1 MTKGGTNLNT
11 LLNATGV
18 LATATME
25 PRLFDLDFQL
35 IHDAALMI
43 IAVVTLFLLMSYFLF
58 NPARAF
64 LQKRQEKIRA
74 ELEDAKNNQEDARA
88 LKAEYDEKLKNI
100 DKEAESILS
109 DARKRALANE
119 NRIVAAAKEEAAAI
133 VERARE
139 EARLEKQKMAD
150 DVKKEI
156 IAVAALM
163 AGKVVASSVD
173 VTIQD
178 SLIDETLKEI
188 GDSTWL
194 S

>member
-1 MTKGGTNLNT
+1 MNT
-11 LLNATGV
+11 LVNATGV
-18 LATATME
+18 LATME

-35 IHDAALMI
+35 FHDAALMI
-43 IAVVTLFLLMSYFLF
+43 IAVVALFLIMSYFLF
-58 NPARAF
+58 NPAREF
-64 LQKRQEKIRA
+64 LKKRQEKIRT
-74 ELEDAKNNQEDARA
+74 ELEDAKCNQEEARA
-88 LKAEYDEKLKNI
+88 LKAEYESKLKSV
-100 DKEAESILS
+100 DKEAENILA

-119 NRIVAAAKEEAAAI
+119 NRIIAAAKEEAAAMI
-133 VERARE
+133 ERARE

-163 AGKVVASSVD
+163 AGKVVGSNMDA
-173 VTIQD
+173 TIQE

-188 GDSTWL
+188 GDNTWL

>member
-1 MTKGGTNLNT
+1 MNT
-11 LLNATGV
+11 LLSAAGV
-18 LATATME
+18 LATMD

-35 IHDAALMI
+35 FHDAALMI
-43 IAVVTLFLLMSYFLF
+43 IAVVALFLIMSYFLF

-64 LQKRQEKIRA
+64 LQKRQEKIRT
-74 ELEDAKNNQEDARA
+74 ELEDAKSNQEDARA

-100 DKEAESILS
+100 DKEAESILA

-133 VERARE
+133 IERAKE

-150 DVKKEI
+150 EVKKEI
-156 IAVAALM
+156 VAVAALM
-163 AGKVVASSVD
+163 AGKVVASTVD

>member
-1 MTKGGTNLNT
+1 MNT
-11 LLNATGV
+11 ILSAAGIL
-18 LATATME
+18 ATME

-35 IHDAALMI
+35 FHDAALMI
-43 IAVVTLFLLMSYFLF
+43 IAVVALFLIMSYFLF

-64 LQKRQEKIRA
+64 LQKRQDKIRT
-74 ELEDAKNNQEDARA
+74 ELDDAKNNQEEARA

-100 DKEAESILS
+100 DKEAESILA

-119 NRIVAAAKEEAAAI
+119 NRIVAEAKEEAAAI
-133 VERARE
+133 IARAKE

-150 DVKKEI
+150 EVKKEI
-156 IAVAALM
+156 VAVAALM
-163 AGKVVASSVD
+163 AGKVVASAVD

>member
-1 MTKGGTNLNT
+1 LNT
-11 LLNATGV
+11 LLSAAGV
-18 LATATME
+18 LVAATME
-25 PRLFDLDFQL
+25 PRLFDLDMQL
-35 IHDAALMI
+35 FADAALMI
-43 IAVVTLFLLMSYFLF
+43 IAVVALFLIMSYFLF

-64 LQKRQEKIRA
+64 LQKRQEKIRT
-74 ELEDAKNNQEDARA
+74 ELEDAKNNQEEAIA
-88 LKAEYDEKLKNI
+88 LKAEYDSKLKNI
-100 DKEAESILS
+100 DKEAESILA

-133 VERARE
+133 VDRARE

-150 DVKKEI
+150 EVKKEI

-163 AGKVVASSVD
+163 AGKVVASSMD

>member
-1 MTKGGTNLNT
+1 MNT
-11 LLNATGV
+11 LLSATGV
-18 LATATME
+18 LATME

-35 IHDAALMI
+35 FHDAALMI
-43 IAVVTLFLLMSYFLF
+43 IAVVALFLIMSYFLF
-58 NPARAF
+58 NPARTF
-64 LQKRQEKIRA
+64 LKKRQEKIRT
-74 ELEDAKNNQEDARA
+74 ELEDAKNNQEDAKA
-88 LKAEYDEKLKNI
+88 LKAEYESKLKNI
-100 DKEAESILS
+100 DKEAESILA

-133 VERARE
+133 IERARE

-156 IAVAALM
+156 VAVAALM
-163 AGKVVASSVD
+163 AGKVVSSSID

-188 GDSTWL
+188 GDNTWL

>member
-1 MTKGGTNLNT
+1 MNT
-11 LLNATGV
+11 LLSATGV
-18 LATATME
+18 LATME

-35 IHDAALMI
+35 FHDAALII
-43 IAVVTLFLLMSYFLF
+43 IAVVALFLIMSYFLF
-58 NPARAF
+58 NPAREF

-74 ELEDAKNNQEDARA
+74 ELEDAKNNQEESRA

-100 DKEAESILS
+100 DKEAESILA

-119 NRIVAAAKEEAAAI
+119 NRIIAAAKEEAAAI
-133 VERARE
+133 IERARE
-139 EARLEKQKMAD
+139 EAKLEKQKMAD
-150 DVKKEI
+150 EVKKEI
-156 IAVAALM
+156 VAVAVLM
-163 AGKVVASSVD
+163 AGKVVASTVD
-173 VTIQD
+173 VAIQD

>member
-1 MTKGGTNLNT
+1 MKGGINLNI
-11 LLNATGV
+11 LQNATGI
-18 LATATME
+18 LATAAME
-25 PRLFDLDFQL
+25 PRLFDLDLQL
-35 IHDAALMI
+35 FADAALMI
-43 IAVVTLFLLMSYFLF
+43 IAVVALFFVMSYFLF
-58 NPARAF
+58 NPAREF
-64 LQKRQEKIRA
+64 LQKRQEKIRT

-88 LKAEYDEKLKNI
+88 LKAEYESKLKNI

-133 VERARE
+133 VDRARE
-139 EARLEKQKMAD
+139 EAKLEKQKMAD
-150 DVKKEI
+150 EVKKEI
-156 IAVAALM
+156 VAVAALM
-163 AGKVVASSVD
+163 AGKVIASSVD

>member
-1 MTKGGTNLNT
+1 MNT

-18 LATATME
+18 LATME

-64 LQKRQEKIRA
+64 LKKRQDKIRT
-74 ELEDAKNNQEDARA
+74 ELEDAKNNQEDAKA

-133 VERARE
+133 IERAKE
-139 EARLEKQKMAD
+139 EAKLEKQKMAD

-156 IAVAALM
+156 VAVAALM
-163 AGKVVASSVD
+163 AGKVVASKVD

>member
-1 MTKGGTNLNT
+1 M
-11 LLNATGV
+11 
-18 LATATME
+18 
-25 PRLFDLDFQL
+25 
-35 IHDAALMI
+35 
-43 IAVVTLFLLMSYFLF
+43 
-58 NPARAF
+58 
-64 LQKRQEKIRA
+64 
-74 ELEDAKNNQEDARA
+74 EDAKNNQEEAHA
-88 LKAEYDEKLKNI
+88 LKAEYESKLKDI
-100 DKEAESILS
+100 DKEAESILA

-133 VERARE
+133 LDRARE

-163 AGKVVASSVD
+163 AGKVVGSNMDA
-173 VTIQD
+173 TIQE

-188 GDSTWL
+188 GDNTWL

>member
-1 MTKGGTNLNT
+1 MNT
-11 LLNATGV
+11 ILSATRI

-35 IHDAALMI
+35 FHDAALMI
-43 IAVVTLFLLMSYFLF
+43 IAVVALFLIMSYFLF
-58 NPARAF
+58 NPAREF
-64 LQKRQEKIRA
+64 LKKRQEKIRT
-74 ELEDAKNNQEDARA
+74 ELEDAKSNQEDARA

-100 DKEAESILS
+100 DKEAESILA

-133 VERARE
+133 IERAKE

-150 DVKKEI
+150 EVKKEI
-156 IAVAALM
+156 VAVAALM
-163 AGKVVASSVD
+163 AGKVVASTVD

>member
-1 MTKGGTNLNT
+1 MNT
-11 LLNATGV
+11 LVNATGV
-18 LATATME
+18 LATME

-35 IHDAALMI
+35 FHDAALMI
-43 IAVVTLFLLMSYFLF
+43 IAVVALFLIMSYFLF
-58 NPARAF
+58 NPAREF
-64 LQKRQEKIRA
+64 LQKRQDKIRT
-74 ELEDAKNNQEDARA
+74 ELEDAKNNQEEAHA
-88 LKAEYDEKLKNI
+88 LKAEYESKLKDI
-100 DKEAESILS
+100 DKEAESILA

-133 VERARE
+133 LDRARE

-163 AGKVVASSVD
+163 AGKVVGSNMDA
-173 VTIQD
+173 TIQE

-188 GDSTWL
+188 GDNTWL

>member
-1 MTKGGTNLNT
+1 MNT
-11 LLNATGV
+11 LLSATGV
-18 LATATME
+18 LATME

-35 IHDAALMI
+35 FHDAALMI
-43 IAVVTLFLLMSYFLF
+43 IAVVALFLIMSYFLF
-58 NPARAF
+58 NPAREF

-74 ELEDAKNNQEDARA
+74 ELEDAKNNQEESRA

-100 DKEAESILS
+100 DKEAESILA

-119 NRIVAAAKEEAAAI
+119 NRIIAAAKEEAAAI
-133 VERARE
+133 IERARE
-139 EARLEKQKMAD
+139 EAKLEKQKMAD
-150 DVKKEI
+150 EVKKEI
-156 IAVAALM
+156 VAVAALM

>member
-1 MTKGGTNLNT
+1 MNT
-11 LLNATGV
+11 LLSATGV
-18 LATATME
+18 LATME

-35 IHDAALMI
+35 FHDAALMI
-43 IAVVTLFLLMSYFLF
+43 IAVVALFLIMSYFLF

-64 LQKRQEKIRA
+64 LQKRQDKIRT

-100 DKEAESILS
+100 DKEAESILA

-119 NRIVAAAKEEAAAI
+119 NRIVAAAKEEAASI
-133 VERARE
+133 IERARE

-156 IAVAALM
+156 VAVAALM

-188 GDSTWL
+188 GDNTWL

>member
-1 MTKGGTNLNT
+1 MNT
-11 LLNATGV
+11 LLSAAGV
-18 LATATME
+18 LATME

-35 IHDAALMI
+35 FHDAALMI
-43 IAVVTLFLLMSYFLF
+43 IAVVALFLIMSYFLF
-58 NPARAF
+58 YPARAF
-64 LQKRQEKIRA
+64 LQKRQEKIRT

-100 DKEAESILS
+100 DKEAESILA

-133 VERARE
+133 IERAKE

-150 DVKKEI
+150 EVKKEI
-156 IAVAALM
+156 VAVAALM
-163 AGKVVASSVD
+163 AGKVVASTVD

>member
-1 MTKGGTNLNT
+1 MNT
-11 LLNATGV
+11 LLSATGV
-18 LATATME
+18 LATME

-35 IHDAALMI
+35 FHDAALMI
-43 IAVVTLFLLMSYFLF
+43 IAVVALFLIMSYFLF

-64 LQKRQEKIRA
+64 LQKRQEKIRT
-74 ELEDAKNNQEDARA
+74 ELEDAKNNQEDAKV
-88 LKAEYDEKLKNI
+88 LKAEYESKLKNI
-100 DKEAESILS
+100 DKEAESILA

-133 VERARE
+133 IERARE
-139 EARLEKQKMAD
+139 EAKLEKQKMAD

-156 IAVAALM
+156 VAVAALM
-163 AGKVVASSVD
+163 AGKVVASTVD

>member
-1 MTKGGTNLNT
+1 MNT
-11 LLNATGV
+11 LLSAAGV
-18 LATATME
+18 LATME

-35 IHDAALMI
+35 FHDAALMI
-43 IAVVTLFLLMSYFLF
+43 IAVVALFLIMSYFLF

-64 LQKRQEKIRA
+64 LQKRQEKIRT
-74 ELEDAKNNQEDARA
+74 ELEDAKSNQEDARA

-100 DKEAESILS
+100 DKEAESILA

-133 VERARE
+133 IERAKE

-150 DVKKEI
+150 EVKKEI
-156 IAVAALM
+156 VAVAALM
-163 AGKVVASSVD
+163 AGKVVASTVD

>member
-1 MTKGGTNLNT
+1 MNT
-11 LLNATGV
+11 LLSATGV
-18 LATATME
+18 LATME

-35 IHDAALMI
+35 FHDAALMI
-43 IAVVTLFLLMSYFLF
+43 IAVVALFLIMSYFLF
-58 NPARAF
+58 NPAREF

-74 ELEDAKNNQEDARA
+74 ELEDAKNNQEESRA

-100 DKEAESILS
+100 DKEAESILA

-119 NRIVAAAKEEAAAI
+119 NRIIAAAKEEAAVI
-133 VERARE
+133 IERARE
-139 EARLEKQKMAD
+139 EAKLEKQKMAD
-150 DVKKEI
+150 EVKKEI
-156 IAVAALM
+156 VAVAALM

>member
-1 MTKGGTNLNT
+1 MNT
-11 LLNATGV
+11 LLSATGV
-18 LATATME
+18 LATME

-35 IHDAALMI
+35 FHDAALMI
-43 IAVVTLFLLMSYFLF
+43 IAVVALFLIMSYFLF
-58 NPARAF
+58 NPAREF

-74 ELEDAKNNQEDARA
+74 ELEDAKNNQEESRA

-100 DKEAESILS
+100 DKEAESILA

-119 NRIVAAAKEEAAAI
+119 NRIIAAAKEEAAAI
-133 VERARE
+133 IERARE
-139 EARLEKQKMAD
+139 EAKLEKQRMAD
-150 DVKKEI
+150 EVKKEI
-156 IAVAALM
+156 VAVAALM
-163 AGKVVASSVD
+163 ASKVVASSVD

>member
-1 MTKGGTNLNT
+1 MNT
-11 LLNATGV
+11 LLSATGV
-18 LATATME
+18 LATME

-35 IHDAALMI
+35 FHDAALMI
-43 IAVVTLFLLMSYFLF
+43 IAVVALFLIMSYFLF
-58 NPARAF
+58 NPAREF

-74 ELEDAKNNQEDARA
+74 ELEDAKNNQEESRA

-100 DKEAESILS
+100 DKDAESILA

-119 NRIVAAAKEEAAAI
+119 NRIIAAAKEEAAAI
-133 VERARE
+133 IERARE
-139 EARLEKQKMAD
+139 EAKLEKQKMAD
-150 DVKKEI
+150 EVKKEI
-156 IAVAALM
+156 VAVAALM

>member
-1 MTKGGTNLNT
+1 MNT
-11 LLNATGV
+11 LLSATGV
-18 LATATME
+18 LATME

-35 IHDAALMI
+35 FHDAALMI
-43 IAVVTLFLLMSYFLF
+43 IAVVALFLIMSYFLF

-64 LQKRQEKIRA
+64 LQKRQEKIRT
-74 ELEDAKNNQEDARA
+74 ELEDAKNNQENAKA

-100 DKEAESILS
+100 DKEAESILA
-109 DARKRALANE
+109 DARKRALASE
-119 NRIVAAAKEEAAAI
+119 NRIIAAAKEDAAAI
-133 VERARE
+133 IERAKE
-139 EARLEKQKMAD
+139 EAKLEKQKMAD
-150 DVKKEI
+150 EVKKEI
-156 IAVAALM
+156 VAVAALM

-178 SLIDETLKEI
+178 SLIDETLKEM

>member
-1 MTKGGTNLNT
+1 MNT
-11 LLNATGV
+11 LLDVTGV
-18 LATATME
+18 LAAATME
-25 PRLFDLDFQL
+25 PRLFDLDMQL
-35 IHDAALMI
+35 FADAALMI
-43 IAVVTLFLLMSYFLF
+43 IAVVALFLIMSYFLF
-58 NPARAF
+58 NPAREF
-64 LQKRQEKIRA
+64 LKKRQDKIRT
-74 ELEDAKNNQEDARA
+74 ELEDAKNSQESAIA
-88 LKAEYDEKLKNI
+88 LKAEYESKLKDV
-100 DKEAESILS
+100 DKEAESILA

-133 VERARE
+133 IDRARQ
-139 EARLEKQKMAD
+139 EAELEKQKMAD

-163 AGKVVASSVD
+163 AEKVVTSKLDA
-173 VTIQD
+173 TIQD

>member
-1 MTKGGTNLNT
+1 MNT
-11 LLNATGV
+11 LLSATGV
-18 LATATME
+18 LATME

-35 IHDAALMI
+35 FHDAALMI
-43 IAVVTLFLLMSYFLF
+43 IAVVALFLIMSYFLF

-64 LQKRQEKIRA
+64 LQKRQEKIRT
-74 ELEDAKNNQEDARA
+74 ELEDAKNNQEDAKV
-88 LKAEYDEKLKNI
+88 LKAEYESKLKNI
-100 DKEAESILS
+100 DKEAESILA

-133 VERARE
+133 IERARE
-139 EARLEKQKMAD
+139 EAKLEKQKMAD

-156 IAVAALM
+156 VAVAALM
-163 AGKVVASSVD
+163 AGKVVASTVD

-178 SLIDETLKEI
+178 SLIDETLKEM

>member
-1 MTKGGTNLNT
+1 M
-11 LLNATGV
+11 
-18 LATATME
+18 
-25 PRLFDLDFQL
+25 FDLDFQL
-35 IHDAALMI
+35 FHDAALMI
-43 IAVVTLFLLMSYFLF
+43 IAVVALFLIMSYFLF
-58 NPARAF
+58 NPAREF

-74 ELEDAKNNQEDARA
+74 ELEDAKNNQEESRA

-100 DKEAESILS
+100 DKEAESILA

-119 NRIVAAAKEEAAAI
+119 NRIIAAAKEEAAAI
-133 VERARE
+133 IERARE
-139 EARLEKQKMAD
+139 EAKLEKQKMAD
-150 DVKKEI
+150 EVKKEI
-156 IAVAALM
+156 VAVAALM